1 MSGLIA
7 RRLAAVSIVSAGPFV
22 GALEG
27 ATVGGDDGVAVDG
40 GADDGGADDGAG
52 DALLEDVGCALGLP
66 YGALEGEADVVGEPD
81 GCEVGSA
88 LALGTL
94 VGTEVGTGLMGP
106 GEPPPPEHALT
117 SAHASTA
124 SPVVDRRESKDHPRA
139 TQTSLRY

>member
-40 GADDGGADDGAG
+40 GADDGAG

-66 YGALEGEADVVGEPD
+66 DGALEGEADVVGEPD

-94 VGTEVGTGLMGP
+94 VGTEVGTGLVGP